1 MKKAI
6 KKATICSL
14 IILLLS
20 THIVILGET
29 IANALDA
36 YNENTNIANVKY
48 NVYLETEDGNKEYEK
63 QVNISERQTLVLNV
77 YVKDQ
82 GVLNDAKINIENSNF
97 NIVEEEL
104 ENEYIKHI
112 DVQNN
117 EIELNSIVYSN
128 EVTIKVPI
136 EFKKTS
142 RFTAD
147 YFEKEISVTLTG
159 TYVNEVEETV
169 NSERKVK
176 LNWTEEP
183 EIAFIQNIDK
193 YMTLE
198 NGEILLQQ
206 SIYTAV
212 QDNIL
217 PRQAE
222 IIRTKVQEI
231 EGVYPKEVIVVANG
245 AKLEEDKIRYDE
257 QNGNL
262 EIINSKPLN
271 ENGEIEWEGF
281 INEYNIIYIYEVEET
296 AKARTFELQT
306 SVEIRTI
313 HKAKHNNK
321 RRK

>member
-29 IANALDA
+29 IANALEA

-82 GVLNDAKINIENSNF
+82 GILNDAKINIENSNF
-97 NIVEEEL
+97 NIVEEEI

-112 DVQNN
+112 DAQNN

-128 EVTIKVPI
+128 EATIKVPI

-193 YMTLE
+193 YMTLG

-206 SIYTAV
+206 SICTAV

-257 QNGNL
+257 QNGDL

-281 INEYNIIYIYEVEET
+281 INEYNVIYIYEVEET

-313 HKAKHNNK
+313 HKAKHNDK

>member
-29 IANALDA
+29 IANALEA

-82 GVLNDAKINIENSNF
+82 GILNDAKINIENSNF
-97 NIVEEEL
+97 NIVEEEI

-112 DVQNN
+112 DAQNN

-128 EVTIKVPI
+128 EATIKVPI

-206 SIYTAV
+206 SICTAV

-257 QNGNL
+257 QNGDL

-281 INEYNIIYIYEVEET
+281 INEYNVIYIYEVEET

-313 HKAKHNNK
+313 HKAKHNDK